1 MKSKIIHST
10 WPFIIVCAIA
20 NLITGCATTDDPSA
34 TKTTSG
40 TRAAPIPSKYR
51 ATDGRNVE
59 IGKSYPSEGGLSFK
73 DPHLDKCWVAQDF
86 KFSGY
91 DTLYIAP
98 TMSTAKF
105 HDDER
110 APHDIAKANLPV
122 ELSRVIDSKGLFP
135 SIALKESDI
144 KPGGRVLRL
153 ENTITEYSK
162 GGGAARFF
170 VGLYGGGQPVLRV
183 LGKMTDGDKTVF
195 SFEGRRSGVSAA
207 ARLGGGTLRDE
218 DIQIDDIRSLALD
231 LSDFMAAVAGKYE
244 PR

>member
-1 MKSKIIHST
+1 MQKNGILV
-10 WPFIIVCAIA
+10 IVCAMGA
-20 NLITGCATTDDPSA
+20 LLAGCATTGDNAPTASNSSPA
-34 TKTTSG
+34 TG
-40 TRAAPIPSKYR
+40 FVPSKYR
-51 ATDGRNVE
+51 ASDGRNVE

-110 APHDIAKANLPV
+110 APHDIAKESLVV
-122 ELSRVIDSKGLFP
+122 ELSKMIDSKGLFQ

-144 KPGGRVLRL
+144 KRGGRVLRL

-195 SFEGRRSGVSAA
+195 SFEGRRSGVSVAA
-207 ARLGGGTLRDE
+207 HLGGGTLRDE
-218 DIQIDDIRSLALD
+218 EIQIDDIRSLALD
-231 LSDFMAAVAGKYE
+231 LTDFMAAVGGKYQ

>member
-1 MKSKIIHST
+1 MKSKVMQKNGILV
-10 WPFIIVCAIA
+10 IVCAMGA
-20 NLITGCATTDDPSA
+20 LLAGCATTGDNAPTASNSSPA
-34 TKTTSG
+34 TG
-40 TRAAPIPSKYR
+40 FIPSKYR

-105 HDDER
+105 QDDER

-122 ELSRVIDSKGLFP
+122 ELSRVIDSKGLFT

-170 VGLYGGGQPVLRV
+170 VGLYGGGQP
-183 LGKMTDGDKTVF
+183 GP
-195 SFEGRRSGVSAA
+195 SGVGEMTE
-207 ARLGGGTLRDE
+207 R
-218 DIQIDDIRSLALD
+218 
-231 LSDFMAAVAGKYE
+231 GKTGVKFG
-244 PR
+244 